1 MPALIPILVTVAVSV
16 ALSVGMRLISSL
28 FAKPQQASFGGQL
41 RRDPGS
47 QLTMPRAADAKN
59 IVFGKARVQGNIV
72 FWGTSDNKRILNLI
86 VEWAGHEIDGYE
98 ALYFGDEEVPLNG
111 AGAATGKWS
120 TYVFYQ
126 DFLGADDQP
135 AASGLIAQMPSKWTS
150 AHRGAGVAYSYIA
163 LHRNPALFTQ
173 GLPNMWRVVRGKK
186 VYDPR
191 TGTTGYS
198 DNAAL
203 AVAAWLN
210 DSKYGRGISYD
221 DMDLDALEAAANVCD
236 ETVPLKEGGTEKR
249 YTANGVLRSDTPFVD
264 NLEKLLS
271 ASIGKAMFIGGKW
284 TIKAAAWEEP
294 QFPSFTLADFRETFS
309 AQFFQPKA
317 DSFNAAKGT
326 FNNPARLWQKDDF
339 PAVISSAYEI
349 EDGGDGNGS
358 GREFKDV
365 YLEFTSTASMC
376 QRLVR
381 IDLRK
386 ARQPITFT
394 APLKPKGLRAVPG
407 DVERFTVPLLGWVDK
422 PFEVLAVRHVLG
434 FGPGGDGGNGSGQGM
449 GVIGVDLDLRE
460 TAEAIYAWTP
470 TIDES
475 VMDPAPN
482 TTLPDLYDVLP
493 PASLSVGEELYETRA
508 IGVKARAVLSWGA
521 SPDAFVRE
529 YQPLWRL
536 QGETEWRRLP
546 RVTGLGTTI
555 DDIAPGNWEFGVAAC
570 NRVTESDPLVVS
582 REIKGL
588 LEPPATPQ
596 NVTGV
601 VLGNAVLFDWDP
613 TPDLDVRIG
622 GSMVVRHAPVLTGA
636 SWETATPVGKPFTG
650 ASAGG
655 ALPCATGTY
664 LFRWRD
670 SSGQYSTGL
679 ASWPIEQGNADGWS
693 VLDTLAEDP
702 AFTGAKTDCTETGGK
717 LVLDAGEAT
726 GAYRF
731 GPVDLAT
738 VTNVRVTGRIASQV
752 INTND
757 LWDSAELVDSDEAWD
772 EVVSGNEVSA
782 RLWVRKTDDDPA
794 GSPVWGDWT
803 PFLVAEF
810 AARGLQFELRF
821 DAVDT
826 DYGLEVSELDVV
838 VEAKA

>member
-1 MPALIPILVTVAVSV
+1 MPALIPILVTVAVSA
-16 ALSVGMRLISSL
+16 ALSVGMRLLQSL
-28 FAKPQQASFGGQL
+28 IAKPQQESFGGQL
-41 RRDPGS
+41 SRDPGS
-47 QLTMPRAADAKN
+47 QLTLPRAADAKN
-59 IVFGKARVQGNIV
+59 IVFGKSRVQGNIV

-98 ALYFGDEEVPLNG
+98 ELYFGDEVVRLDG
-111 AGAATGKWS
+111 AGGAYDKWQG
-120 TYVFYQ
+120 YVFYQ
-126 DFLGADDQP
+126 DFLGTEDQP
-135 AASGLIAQMPSKWTS
+135 AAGGLMQQMPSKWTS

-163 LHRNPALFTQ
+163 LHRNPGLFTQ

-186 VYDPR
+186 LYDLR
-191 TGTTGYS
+191 TGTTAFS

-210 DSKYGRGISYD
+210 DAKYGRGISYD
-221 DMDLDALEAAANVCD
+221 DMDLDALEASANVCD

-249 YTANGVLRSDTPFVD
+249 FTANGVLSSDTPFVD

-271 ASIGKAMFIGGKW
+271 ASVGKAMFIGGKW

-294 QFPSFTLADFRETFS
+294 QFPSFTLADFRDTFS
-309 AQFFQPKA
+309 VQFFQPKA
-317 DSFNAAKGT
+317 DSFNAIKGT
-326 FNNPARLWQKDDF
+326 FKNPAKLSQKDDF
-339 PAVISSAYEI
+339 PAVTSAAYEA
-349 EDGGDGNGS
+349 EDGG

-365 YLEFTSTASMC
+365 ALDFTATASMC
-376 QRLVR
+376 QRLAR
-381 IDLRK
+381 IDMRK

-394 APLKPKGLRAVPG
+394 APMKPKGLRSVPG
-407 DVERFTVPLLGWVDK
+407 DVERFTIAELGWVDK
-422 PFEVLAVRHVLG
+422 PFEVTAVRHVMG
-434 FGPGGDGGNGSGQGM
+434 FGPGGDEGQGM

-460 TAEAIYAWTP
+460 TAESIYAWNP
-470 TIDES
+470 ALDES
-475 VMDPAPN
+475 VLDPAPN
-482 TTLPDLYDVLP
+482 TTLPGLYDVLP
-493 PASLSVGEELYETRA
+493 PASLAVLEELYETRA

-521 SPDAFVRE
+521 SPDGFVRE

-536 QGETEWRRLP
+536 QDETEWRRLP
-546 RVTGLGTTI
+546 RVTGLSTTI
-555 DDIAPGNWEFGVAAC
+555 DDIAPGSWVFGVAAC
-570 NRVTESDPLVVS
+570 NRVTESEPLVVY
-582 REIKGL
+582 RDIRGL
-588 LEPPATPQ
+588 LAPPDSPQ

-622 GSMVVRHAPVLTGA
+622 GAMVVRHDPALSGA

-650 ASAGG
+650 NSAGG

-670 SSGQYSTGL
+670 SSGQYSTGT

-702 AFTGAKTDCTETGGK
+702 SFGGTKTNCAVSGGN
-717 LVLDAGEAT
+717 LVLDAGEAS

-731 GPVDLAT
+731 GPVDLTAT
-738 VTNVRVTGRIASQV
+738 TNVRVTGRIAGQV
-752 INTND
+752 VNTSD
-757 LWDSAELVDSDEAWD
+757 LWDSTELCDSEESWD
-772 EVVSGNEVSA
+772 EVVSGNEVTA

-794 GSPVWGDWT
+794 GSPVWGEWT

-810 AARGLQFELRF
+810 AARGLEFELRF
-821 DAVDT
+821 AAADT

-838 VEAKA
+838 VEAKT